1 MTATDQSGRVDHVD
15 ASTLGEPPRLRMP
28 GALVRALRPKQWLK
42 NVLVFAAPV
51 AAGVIREDDVLLE
64 TAGAFAAFCLVSSGT
79 YLVNDAVDVESDR
92 RHPTKRHRPIAS
104 GAVPL
109 GLAPW
114 TPGLVLWVL
123 FPAFSIVGY
132 VLFVIGART
141 EGLRGWSMLIS
152 GLLLLLAL
160 VSAAGLVMH
169 AAGVVEPHGS
179 TLSLWYVLFFAG
191 VLGIVGVASLGR
203 AAEPDPRRQAA

>member
-1 MTATDQSGRVDHVD
+1 M
-15 ASTLGEPPRLRMP
+15 L
-28 GALVRALRPKQWLK
+28 
-42 NVLVFAAPV
+42 LVFA
-51 AAGVIREDDVLLE
+51 GVFLLALGLFSGGVL
-64 TAGAFAAFCLVSSGT
+64 V
-79 YLVNDAVDVESDR
+79 
-92 RHPTKRHRPIAS
+92 
-104 GAVPL
+104 AVPL

-160 VSAAGLVMH
+160 VSAGGLVMH
-169 AAGVVEPHGS
+169 AAGMLEPHGS
-179 TLSLWYVLFFAG
+179 TLSLWYVLFLAG
-191 VLGIVGVASLGR
+191 MLGIVGVASLGR
-203 AAEPDPRRQAA
+203 TPVADAPRQVA